1 MACRICNDLRKLDLG
16 HVNICN
22 DQNKLTL
29 IYAEIYSGLRK
40 LEIRHV
46 KIRNDQNRLTLAY
59 AEIYSDQSKLTTG
72 HAEICSDQNNV
83 ILPFRG
89 ARTTIQR
96 VLRWFKPLKCA
107 IFTQKGRQLKSAGDD
122 ARGLVLRKF
131 ETRHLVSCSCLPQTW
146 HLKPAT

>member
-1 MACRICNDLRKLDLG
+1 LG

-46 KIRNDQNRLTLAY
+46 KIRSDQNRLTLAY
-59 AEIYSDQSKLTTG
+59 AEIYSDQSKLTAG
-72 HAEICSDQNNV
+72 HVEIYNDQNNV

-107 IFTQKGRQLKSAGDD
+107 IFTQQRRQLNQQETKQGVSFFGNL
-122 ARGLVLRKF
+122 RLVTSSPAVVPRKLG
-131 ETRHLVSCSCLPQTW
+131 T
-146 HLKPAT
+146 